1 MIIYQYK
8 NGYRYNSDSIILY
21 DFISKDKLKG
31 IGLDIGAGSGILSL
45 LLSENKNI
53 KIDAIDIQEENVK
66 LCKENYEK
74 NNLDYKVIL
83 GDIKDYKVYNY
94 YDFIISNPP
103 FYSKMQ
109 AQNKH
114 LNISRHIDFLP
125 LEILLK
131 SADKLLKPKG
141 FLYFCYDA
149 KKIDLIFE
157 TLKNTNLKCEIIR
170 FIHTK
175 AEKPSNLVL
184 IKARKLSKSDVLILP
199 PLICNDSNG
208 TTKEFNSI
216 YQNIKVQSY
225 DLQ

>member
-21 DFISKDKLKG
+21 DFINKDKLKG

-53 KIDAIDIQEENVK
+53 KIDSIDIQEENVK

-131 SADKLLKPKG
+131 SADKLLKP
-141 FLYFCYDA
+141 D
-149 KKIDLIFE
+149 
-157 TLKNTNLKCEIIR
+157 
-170 FIHTK
+170 
-175 AEKPSNLVL
+175 
-184 IKARKLSKSDVLILP
+184 RKSTRL
-199 PLICNDSNG
+199 
-208 TTKEFNSI
+208 NSSHA
-216 YQNIKVQSY
+216 Q
-225 DLQ
+225 